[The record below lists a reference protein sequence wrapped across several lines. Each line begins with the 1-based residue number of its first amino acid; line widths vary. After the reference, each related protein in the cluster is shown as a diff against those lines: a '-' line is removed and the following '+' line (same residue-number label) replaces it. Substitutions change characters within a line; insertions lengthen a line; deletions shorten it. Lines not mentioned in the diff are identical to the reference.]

1 MVVEARFFKDQA
13 ALRRWL
19 ERNHD
24 RAPELWVGLWKKG
37 SRKPS
42 VTWPEVVDQSL
53 CFGWIDGIRKSLG
66 PDSYANRI
74 TPRRRG
80 STWSVRNVTRVRE
93 LIAQGL
99 MHPAGLA
106 AFEARDARRMGSY
119 SYEQRPETLPAPYL
133 AELRTNPRATEFWRS
148 APPSY
153 RKAAVWWIV
162 SAKRE
167 ETRARRLATLIE
179 SSARGERVP
188 PLQPPR
194 T

>member
-1 MVVEARFFKDQA
+1 MEARFFKDQA

-24 RAPELWVGLWKKG
+24 RAPELWVGLWKKS

-42 VTWPEVVDQSL
+42 VTWPELVDQIL

-66 PDSYANRI
+66 PESYANRI

-93 LIAQGL
+93 LIAKGL

-106 AFEARDARRMGSY
+106 AFEAREAIRSGSY
-119 SYEQRPETLPAPYL
+119 SYEHRPQTLPAPYL
-133 AELRTNPRATEFWRS
+133 AKLRTNPRATEFWRS

-188 PLQPPR
+188 PLQPPG